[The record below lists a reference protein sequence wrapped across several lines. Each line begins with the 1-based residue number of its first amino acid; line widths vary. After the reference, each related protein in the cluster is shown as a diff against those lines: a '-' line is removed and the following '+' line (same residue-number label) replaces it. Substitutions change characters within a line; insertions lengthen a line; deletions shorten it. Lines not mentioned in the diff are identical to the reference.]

1 MFHKILIA
9 NRGEIAIRIMRACR
23 EMGIRTVAVYSEAD
37 RDALHVRYADEA
49 YYIGPA
55 PAAQSY
61 LHIPHLISAAV
72 ASGAEAIHP
81 GYGFL
86 AENPFFARVCEAW
99 GIKFIGPKAEAIEK
113 MGVKAVA
120 RTEMQKAG
128 VPVVPGSEGIVTDS
142 EELLAIAH
150 DIGYPLLVKASAGGG
165 GRGIRIA
172 RSEEEL
178 MAAWEK
184 AQSEAKAT
192 FGSAEVYVEK
202 YLEAPHHI
210 EVQVLGDNFG
220 NVIHLGE
227 RECSLQRRRQK
238 LLEEAPSVNVDPT
251 LREQITAAAV
261 AAAQA
266 VNYTSAGTCEF
277 LVDHLGHFYFI
288 EMNTRVQVEHPI
300 TELIT
305 GVDIVKEQIRVAAGQ
320 PLRYKQ
326 EDIQIRGHAIE
337 CRITAEDPD
346 KGLLPA
352 IGQISAYEP
361 PGGPGVRVDSA
372 AYAGFT
378 VTPYYDSLIAK
389 LLVWAEDRDAAIA
402 RTMRA
407 LHEYRIDGIKT
418 SLPVHERILEHP
430 DFRAGQTTTE
440 WLEAFLATVKV

>member
-9 NRGEIAIRIMRACR
+9 NRGEIAIRVMRACR
-23 EMGIRTVAVYSEAD
+23 EMGVRTVAVYSEAD

-55 PAAQSY
+55 PSGQSY

-86 AENPFFARVCEAW
+86 AENPFFAQVCNAW
-99 GIKFIGPKAEAIEK
+99 GIKFIGPGPSAIEK

-120 RTEMQKAG
+120 RTEMQKTG
-128 VPVVPGSEGIVTDS
+128 VPVVPGSEGIVTSQD
-142 EELLAIAH
+142 ELLAIGR

-172 RSEEEL
+172 RGESEL
-178 MAAWEK
+178 IAAWEK

-202 YLEAPHHI
+202 YLDGAHHI

-238 LLEEAPSVNVDPT
+238 LLEEAPSVNVET
-251 LREQITAAAV
+251 ALREQITSAAV
-261 AAAQA
+261 AAARA
-266 VNYTSAGTCEF
+266 VDYTSAGTCEF

-288 EMNTRVQVEHPI
+288 EMNTRLQVEHPI
-300 TELIT
+300 SEVVT
-305 GVDIVKEQIRVAAGQ
+305 GVDIVKEQIRVAAGL

-326 EDIQIRGHAIE
+326 GDIQLRGHAIE
-337 CRITAEDPD
+337 CRINAEDPD
-346 KGLLPA
+346 KGLLPS
-352 IGQISAYEP
+352 IGQ
-361 PGGPGVRVDSA
+361 
-372 AYAGFT
+372 
-378 VTPYYDSLIAK
+378 VTA
-389 LLVWAEDRDAAIA
+389 
-402 RTMRA
+402 
-407 LHEYRIDGIKT
+407 
-418 SLPVHERILEHP
+418 
-430 DFRAGQTTTE
+430 
-440 WLEAFLATVKV
+440 